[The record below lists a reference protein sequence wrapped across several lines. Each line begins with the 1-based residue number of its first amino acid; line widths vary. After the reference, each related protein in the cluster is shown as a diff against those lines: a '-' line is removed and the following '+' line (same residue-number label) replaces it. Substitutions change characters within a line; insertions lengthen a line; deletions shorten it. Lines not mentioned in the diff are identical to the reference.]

1 MASNSQTE
9 RPIIER
15 RSSKDKRSENRGVIQ
30 PRILLRMA
38 YKNLFFK
45 KLRTTLTLLGV
56 IIGIGSIV
64 FLLSF
69 GFGLQN
75 LVSEQ
80 VVGSN
85 SVQTI
90 DVSTLRSKVVK
101 LNQENISRISDINGV
116 TEVAKSYNT
125 AGRIK
130 LKGSQTES
138 VVYGVN
144 SGFIEL
150 STLEFKGGESF
161 AKGKTNQVLIST
173 SLAKA
178 IGITNYDNLDRQKI
192 NLSFDALV
200 GDSGDKKVVTKDFQ
214 VRGVFTGEAQAEAF
228 IDASQ
233 FENAGV
239 KDATQLKVVVP
250 NKDEISNVRKTI
262 EGLGFTTTSP
272 LDTVEQINQFF
283 TLFRY
288 VLVGFGGIGMI
299 VAILGMFNTLT
310 ISLLE
315 RTREIGLMISL
326 GARKQDIRRMFVT
339 EALFLSML
347 GGLMGIIGA
356 VILGFIGNLILN
368 SFAHSNG
375 VKGTVSAFTISPT
388 LALVILGL
396 SGLVGLVVVY
406 FPAQRASQ
414 TDPIE
419 ALHND

>member
-1 MASNSQTE
+1 MVNNHNA
-9 RPIIER
+9 PIINR
-15 RSSKDKRSENRGVIQ
+15 KPSTKRIGERGVIQ
-30 PRILLRMA
+30 PKILLRLA

-75 LVSEQ
+75 LVSKQ

-101 LNQENISRISDINGV
+101 LNQENIGRISAINGV
-116 TEVAKSYNT
+116 TDVAKSYNT
-125 AGRIK
+125 AGRLK
-130 LKGSQTES
+130 LKQSQTES

-144 SGFIEL
+144 STYVEL
-150 STLEFKGGESF
+150 SSLEFKAGRPFSNGDTS
-161 AKGKTNQVLIST
+161 KVLVST

-178 IGITNYDNLDRQKI
+178 LGITSYDNLDKQTV
-192 NLSFDALV
+192 NVSFDALTND
-200 GDSGDKKVVTKDFQ
+200 GKKKTVSKDLSIA
-214 VRGVFTGEAQAEAF
+214 GVFTGEAQAEAF
-228 IDASQ
+228 IDATQ
-233 FENAGV
+233 FETAGV
-239 KDATQLKVVVP
+239 GDATQLKVVVP
-250 NKDEISNVRKTI
+250 KKNEIAGVRKTI

-272 LDTVEQINQFF
+272 LDTVDQINQFF

-310 ISLLE
+310 ISLIE

-326 GARKQDIRRMFVT
+326 GARKQDIRRLFVT
-339 EALFLSML
+339 EALFLSLL
-347 GGLMGIIGA
+347 GGLLGIIGA
-356 VILGFIGNLILN
+356 VILGVIGNMVLN
-368 SFAHSNG
+368 GFAHRNG
-375 VKGTVSAFTISPT
+375 VKETVSAFTVSPT
-388 LALVILGL
+388 MALSILAI
-396 SGLVGLVVVY
+396 SGLVGLIVVY
-406 FPAQRASQ
+406 FPARRAAQ

>member
-1 MASNSQTE
+1 MANNSTV
-9 RPIIER
+9 RPIIDR
-15 RSSKDKRSENRGVIQ
+15 KPQTKRSENRGVIQ
-30 PRILLRMA
+30 PRILLRLA

-45 KLRTTLTLLGV
+45 KLRTSLTLLGV

-75 LVSEQ
+75 LVSDQ

-90 DVSTLRSKVVK
+90 DVTSLRSKVVK
-101 LNQENISRISDINGV
+101 LDQENIVRIESINGV
-116 TEVAKSYNT
+116 SEVARSYNT
-125 AGRIK
+125 AGK
-130 LKGSQTES
+130 LKLAGSQTES
-138 VVYGVN
+138 VIYGVN
-144 SGFIEL
+144 PSFIRL
-150 STLEFKGGESF
+150 SSLEFKAGGNFEKSS
-161 AKGKTNQVLIST
+161 TNEVIIST
-173 SLAKA
+173 TLAKA
-178 IGITNYDNLDRQKI
+178 LGINNYDNVKETTV
-192 NLSFDALV
+192 NLTFDAITKD
-200 GDSGDKKVVTKDFQ
+200 GSKKSVTKDFKIH
-214 VRGVFTGEAQAEAF
+214 GVFTSETQSEAF
-228 IDASQ
+228 IDSSQ
-233 FENAGV
+233 FELAGV
-239 KDATQLKVVVP
+239 SEATQLKVVVP
-250 NKDEISNVRKTI
+250 DKGSISEARKTI

-288 VLVGFGGIGMI
+288 ILVGFGGIGMI

-339 EALFLSML
+339 EALFLSL
-347 GGLMGIIGA
+347 IGGFMGIIGA
-356 VILGFIGNLILN
+356 IILGVVGNLILN
-368 SFAHSNG
+368 GFAHSNG
-375 VKGTVSAFTISPT
+375 VEGTVSAFTVSPT
-388 LALVILGL
+388 LALIILGL

-406 FPAQRASQ
+406 FPARRAAL